1 MVINKRLVLRGD
13 IMNIDKETV
22 MVTKTKFQDI
32 KEGLNRNYYKYNNEG
47 CNTNDVKL
55 KALKDAVDEL
65 LTLLDKAVS

>member
-1 MVINKRLVLRGD
+1 
-13 IMNIDKETV
+13 MNIDKEIC

-32 KEGLNRNYYKYNNEG
+32 KEKLGRNYYKYNDNG
-47 CNTNDVKL
+47 NTTYDDKL

>member
-1 MVINKRLVLRGD
+1 
-13 IMNIDKETV
+13 MNIDKETV

-47 CNTNDVKL
+47 YNTCDDKVR
-55 KALKDAVDEL
+55 ALKDAVDEL